1 VKGRQS
7 PTALKAGGF
16 AVSERYPNSIL
27 PEELE
32 LFPYFLTYVMRET
45 GLIGPEEEPT
55 RMQLLIADWLGEGLG
70 EGLGE
75 SGSQFC
81 MASITAAYREASKS
95 YIAGVLALHR
105 LCLDPVNEKVLLIG
119 ATAKKPT
126 EISDR
131 MQKTVAAVDL
141 FEPLRPRRDQ
151 RQSVIAWDVGPSSI
165 DDAPSVRVSGILS
178 PGLTGSRATFII
190 PDDIE
195 TLSNSITPLKQ
206 QRLAAAYN
214 EVTAI
219 IKVPA
224 PGQMRR
230 AIRGLGTPHVETS
243 LYLEL
248 SRNRGYAIR
257 YFPAR
262 YPNPSDENEWGCYGG
277 NLCQQLVEEIKQH
290 PWLIGMP
297 TDPERFPEEVLAE
310 KETQGTRAW
319 VQLQYQLNCRLS
331 TAEKYPCR
339 LGDLLVLSL
348 DGKALPELL
357 AWSGSPEQRINP
369 FGVKSELQCVGMG
382 SDRFYHRPVMQGGWL
397 PRSEV
402 WRTAMAIDPSARGRD
417 EMAWVVLAELNGNV
431 FALDWGGTQAGF
443 EDATLTALCE
453 KAKQWGVQV
462 VLPEPN
468 YGGGMFNQILLPHM
482 QRIYPNCSILGPDEV
497 PWSTAQKEVR
507 IVNTVAPLVQQHRL
521 VVNEARIQ
529 SEWEEAERDPETGH
543 QRTLMFQLSRV
554 TTDRNCLQWIDRLD
568 ALAIGCAWFE
578 ESAAQDQAKV
588 TEQRNAEKLQS
599 VMDAIHDESGRGIE
613 ALALGLP
620 LNGYHGGRA
629 VGGLKRR

>member
-1 VKGRQS
+1 M
-7 PTALKAGGF
+7 
-16 AVSERYPNSIL
+16 SERYPNSIL

-45 GLIGPEEEPT
+45 GLIGPKEEPT
-55 RMQLLIADWLGEGLG
+55 RMQLLIADWLW

-206 QRLAAAYN
+206 ARLAAAYN

-277 NLCQQLVEEIKQH
+277 NLCQQLVEEVKQH

-369 FGVKSELQCVGMG
+369 FGIKDELQCVGMG

-588 TEQRNAEKLQS
+588 TEQRNAEKLQA
-599 VMDAIHDESGRGIE
+599 VMDAINDESGRGIE

-620 LNGYHGGRA
+620 LNGYCGGRA

>member
-32 LFPYFLTYVMRET
+32 SFPYFLAWGMRET

-55 RMQLLIADWLGEGLG
+55 RMQLLIADWLNHEAGG
-70 EGLGE
+70 
-75 SGSQFC
+75 
-81 MASITAAYREASKS
+81 ASITAAFREASKS
-95 YIAGVLALHR
+95 YIAGWAALHR
-105 LCLDPVNEKVLLIG
+105 LSLDPFNEKVLLTG

-126 EISDR
+126 EVSSW

-151 RQSVIAWDVGPSSI
+151 LSSVIAWDVGPSSI
-165 DDAPSVRVSGILS
+165 DQAPSVRVSGILS
-178 PGLTGSRATFII
+178 PGLTGSRATFIL
-190 PDDIE
+190 PDDVE
-195 TLSNSITPLKQ
+195 NESNSITLLKQ
-206 QRLAAAYN
+206 QRLASIFN
-214 EVTAI
+214 ELVAI
-219 IKVPA
+219 LKVPA
-224 PGQMRR
+224 PGQMKRS
-230 AIRGLGTPHVETS
+230 IRVLGTPHIETS

-248 SRNRGYAIR
+248 SRNRGYGIR

-262 YPNPSDENEWGCYGG
+262 YPDPNDENSWGCYDG
-277 NLCQQLVEEIKQH
+277 NLCPQLAEEVQQH

-297 TDPERFPEEVLAE
+297 TDPERFPEVVLLE
-310 KETQGTRAW
+310 KELRGTRAW

-588 TEQRNAEKLQS
+588 TEQRNAEKLQA

-620 LNGYHGGRA
+620 LNGYYGGRA

>member
-1 VKGRQS
+1 MKGRRS

-27 PEELE
+27 PEDLE
-32 LFPYFLTYVMRET
+32 LFPYFLAYVMRET
-45 GLIGPEEEPT
+45 GLIGPEQEPT
-55 RMQLLIADWLGEGLG
+55 RMQLLIADWLWEGL
-70 EGLGE
+70 EE

-126 EISDR
+126 EISDWI
-131 MQKTVAAVDL
+131 QKTVAAVDL

-165 DDAPSVRVSGILS
+165 DQAPSVRVSGILS

-262 YPNPSDENEWGCYGG
+262 YPDPSDENEWGCYGG
-277 NLCQQLVEEIKQH
+277 NLAPQLVEEIKQH

-369 FGVKSELQCVGMG
+369 FGIKDELQCVGMG

-588 TEQRNAEKLQS
+588 TEQRNAEKLQA
-599 VMDAIHDESGRGIE
+599 VMDAIDDESGRGIE

-620 LNGYHGGRA
+620 LNGYHSGRA

>member
-1 VKGRQS
+1 
-7 PTALKAGGF
+7 
-16 AVSERYPNSIL
+16 VSERYPNSIL

-32 LFPYFLTYVMRET
+32 LFPYFLAWGMRET
-45 GLIGPEEEPT
+45 GLIGPEDEPT
-55 RMQLLIADWLGEGLG
+55 RMQLLIADWLDHEAGG
-70 EGLGE
+70 
-75 SGSQFC
+75 
-81 MASITAAYREASKS
+81 ASITAAFREASKS
-95 YIAGVLALHR
+95 YIAGWSALHR
-105 LCLDPVNEKVLLIG
+105 LSLDPVNEKVLLTG
-119 ATAKKPT
+119 ATAKKPQ
-126 EISDR
+126 EVSDW
-131 MQKTVAAVDL
+131 MQKTVNSLDL

-165 DDAPSVRVSGILS
+165 DQAPSCRVSGILS
-178 PGLTGSRATFII
+178 PGLTGSRATFIL
-190 PDDIE
+190 PDDVE
-195 TLSNSITPLKQ
+195 NESNSITLLKQ
-206 QRLAAAYN
+206 MRLASIFN
-214 EVTAI
+214 ELVAI
-219 IKVPA
+219 LKVPA
-224 PGQMRR
+224 PGQMPR
-230 AIRGLGTPHVETS
+230 AIRVLGTPHIETS

-248 SRNRGYAIR
+248 SRNRGYRIR

-262 YPNPSDENEWGCYGG
+262 YPDPNSENDWECYEG
-277 NLCQQLVEEIKQH
+277 NLCPQLVDEIKEH

-297 TDPERFPEEVLAE
+297 TDPERFPEEVLLD
-310 KETQGTRAW
+310 KELKGTRAW

-339 LGDLLVLSL
+339 LGDLLVMGL

-357 AWSGSPEQRINP
+357 AWSGGQEQRIQD
-369 FGVKSELQCVGMG
+369 LQCVGLG

-417 EMAWVVLAELNGNV
+417 EMGWCILAELNGNV
-431 FALDWGGTQAGF
+431 FLLDWGGTQAGF
-443 EDATLTALCE
+443 EDETLALLCE

-468 YGGGMFNQILLPHM
+468 YGGGMFNAILLPHM

-529 SEWEEAERDPETGH
+529 SEWEEAERDQETGH

-578 ESAAQDQAKV
+578 ASTAQDQKKA
-588 TEQRNAEKLQS
+588 TDQRNQEKLQA
-599 VMDAIHDESGRGIE
+599 VIEAIHDESGRGIE

-620 LNGYHGGRA
+620 LNGYRGGRA

>member
-1 VKGRQS
+1 M
-7 PTALKAGGF
+7 P
-16 AVSERYPNSIL
+16 
-27 PEELE
+27 
-32 LFPYFLTYVMRET
+32 ET

-55 RMQLLIADWLGEGLG
+55 RMQLLIADWLNHEIGG
-70 EGLGE
+70 
-75 SGSQFC
+75 
-81 MASITAAYREASKS
+81 ASITAAFREASKS
-95 YIAGVLALHR
+95 YIAGWAALHR
-105 LCLDPVNEKVLLIG
+105 LSLDPINEKVLLTG
-119 ATAKKPT
+119 ATAKKP
-126 EISDR
+126 EEVSDW
-131 MQKTVAAVDL
+131 MQKTVQSVDL

-151 RQSVIAWDVGPSSI
+151 RQSVVKWDVGPSSI
-165 DDAPSVRVSGILS
+165 DQAPSVRVSGILS
-178 PGLTGSRATFII
+178 PGLTGSRATFILA
-190 PDDIE
+190 DDVE
-195 TLSNSITPLKQ
+195 NESNSVTLLKQ
-206 QRLAAAYN
+206 MRLASIFN
-214 EVTAI
+214 ELVAI
-219 IKVPA
+219 LKVPA
-224 PGQMRR
+224 PGQMKR
-230 AIRGLGTPHVETS
+230 AIRVLGTPHIETS

-248 SRNRGYAIR
+248 SRNRNYKIR
-257 YFPAR
+257 YFPSR
-262 YPNPSDENEWGCYGG
+262 YPDPGDENSWDCYEE
-277 NLCQQLVEEIKQH
+277 NLCPQLAGEVREH
-290 PWLIGMP
+290 PRLIGMP
-297 TDPERFPEEVLAE
+297 TDPERFPEEVLLE
-310 KETQGTRAW
+310 KELMGTRAW

-369 FGVKSELQCVGMG
+369 FGIKDELQCVGMG

-529 SEWEEAERDPETGH
+529 SEWEEAELDPETGH

-588 TEQRNAEKLQS
+588 TEQRNAEKLQA
-599 VMDAIHDESGRGIE
+599 VMDAIDDESGRGIE